1 MPYQNNIPLAPDQLS
16 RSQGDINGNFQILGA
31 IGGIPGVNNS
41 AGINTAPGA
50 GFNYLFL
57 NAGGANPPAGS
68 VFANS
73 NALFSSP
80 IAAVNEL
87 FVNKNNQ
94 AGAVQIPFTKSI
106 LSTAVA
112 PANGLPG
119 WTYLPSGIIIKW
131 GIIAV
136 PNIAA
141 GGTANFDATV
151 PFTRFFAATLGNG
164 NSGGAN
170 YSSQISALSTVSITV
185 VNRGTALGTYVAA
198 NVYYCVIGY

>member
-16 RSQGDINGNFQILGA
+16 RSQGDLNGNFQVLGS
-31 IGGIPGVNNS
+31 IGGNGVPNS
-41 AGINTAPGA
+41 QGINPGPGGA

-57 NAGGANPPAGS
+57 QAGGNPPAGS
-68 VFANS
+68 AFGNN
-73 NALFSSP
+73 NALYSSAV
-80 IAAVNEL
+80 AAVNEL

-119 WTYLPSGIIIKW
+119 WSYLPSGIIMKW
-131 GIIAV
+131 GIVAV

-141 GGTANFDATV
+141 GGTQMFDNTV
-151 PFTRFFAATLGNG
+151 PFTRFFAAFLGPG
-164 NSGGAN
+164 DSGAAN
-170 YSSQISALSTVSITV
+170 YSPQISAINTVQITIK
-185 VNRGTALGTYVAA
+185 NRGTALGTYVAA